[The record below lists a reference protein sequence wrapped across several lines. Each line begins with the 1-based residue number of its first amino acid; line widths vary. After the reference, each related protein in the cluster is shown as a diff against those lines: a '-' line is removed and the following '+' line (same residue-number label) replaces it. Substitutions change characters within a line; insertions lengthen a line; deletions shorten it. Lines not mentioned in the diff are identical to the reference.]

1 MFYFATTAGI
11 GNSSRAD
18 TRNAGDNAMKKL
30 ISIILLCT
38 LLLSLT
44 SCGTLNFVDIEEFSS
59 EVYTENDITSA
70 MEVVL
75 ESFQGRTDTVLLRLS
90 YIGDEELP
98 DYQDWADRNDADDV
112 IVFLTDYYISFFSDN
127 PVMNTGFKY
136 EDFKYILV
144 RTNGG
149 EWEIVDQ
156 GY

>member
-1 MFYFATTAGI
+1 
-11 GNSSRAD
+11 
-18 TRNAGDNAMKKL
+18 MKKIVANL
-30 ISIILLCT
+30 LLCAV
-38 LLLSLT
+38 LLSLT

-59 EVYTENDITSA
+59 EIYTANDITSA

-136 EDFKYILV
+136 EDYNYILV
-144 RTNGG
+144 RSNGG
-149 EWEIVDQ
+149 EWEIVDH